1 VAADSNNDII
11 TIGHSYSS
19 QAAHDFNNTTD
30 VVIASALDGS
40 VQTDNSIVLPF
51 LKTDN
56 AGHIIG
62 YSTNKFYIP
71 HTFKTVKV
79 AAQSTVSTAV
89 DPSTS
94 EGNLVAENIVDT
106 LTIATGN
113 KWVQTTTDENNDKI
127 TFSHILSGV
136 TKNTY
141 GTNSSSAIEPKFG
154 DTFEV
159 PGYDVDE
166 AGHIISS
173 TTHTVKIPQAS
184 YSDNQQDG
192 NVMVGFELTDDTTS
206 AFKGTHAYVGSLE
219 LTGYTVDD
227 NITAIGSGDTIN
239 SAFAKSEAR
248 LADEAKTRAS
258 EDERILGL
266 AKDHTNQIVTELI
279 NEAPDALNTLGELAA
294 ALKNKDEEISTTIV
308 SMITSNTKLINENK
322 TSIGILSVDLAD
334 ELKVRASED
343 ARLAETIS
351 REASLR
357 EARDQGLMNNI
368 TAEKTSREEADK
380 NLQKNI
386 DAEIAA
392 REESVK
398 ELSTMLEEE
407 VENRKIDCQTQY
419 DALAQKMEDNVSD
432 LDLAIKTA
440 VQNVLND
447 ILTNYNIALNT
458 PEFEVIVDEEIP
470 SLTVRLLKYT
480 EYEAEYTYSWYKK

>member
-1 VAADSNNDII
+1 MKETENGNSF
-11 TIGHSYSS
+11 TIPT
-19 QAAHDFNNTTD
+19 FE
-30 VVIASALDGS
+30 
-40 VQTDNSIVLPF
+40 
-51 LKTDN
+51 TDN
-56 AGHIIG
+56 AGHIVKSSSVT
-62 YSTNKFYIP
+62 YYVP

-94 EGNLVAENIVDT
+94 EGNLEAENIVDT

-141 GTNSSSAIEPKFG
+141 GTNNTTALKPKFG

-159 PGYDVDE
+159 PGYSVDE
-166 AGHIISS
+166 AGHITSS
-173 TTHTVKIPQAS
+173 TTHTVEIPQAS
-184 YSDNQQDG
+184 YEDKGNG
-192 NVMVGFELTDDTTS
+192 NVLIGFALTDEATS
-206 AFKGTHAYVGSLE
+206 KFEGTHAYVGSLE

-227 NITAIGSGDTIN
+227 DITAIGSGDTIN

-258 EDERILGL
+258 EDERILDL
-266 AKDHTNQIVTELI
+266 AKDHTDKIVTKLI
-279 NEAPDALNTLGELAA
+279 NEAPDALDTLGELAA

-351 REASLR
+351 SEASLR

-470 SLTVRLLKYT
+470 SLTVKLLKYT
-480 EYEAEYTYSWYKK
+480 EYEAEHTYSWYKK